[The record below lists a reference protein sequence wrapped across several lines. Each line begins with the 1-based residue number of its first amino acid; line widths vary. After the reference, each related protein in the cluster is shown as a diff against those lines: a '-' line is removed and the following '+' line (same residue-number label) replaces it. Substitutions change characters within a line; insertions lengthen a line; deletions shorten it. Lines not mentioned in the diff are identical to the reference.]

1 MSNKL
6 IYFSRKKI
14 SFSPP
19 GFIGPWCHSHLC
31 DHVKC
36 QNGGTCIP
44 TPHGAQCQCPPDFK
58 GPFCQDY
65 ACKGYCQHGGT
76 PNGQLQSSGHYQC
89 NCDCP
94 PGTSG
99 LHCEKDSCST
109 LQCFHGGHCTILGGR
124 EICNCTLGKKK
135 KNKAFYSIFHIF
147 FPILYCLF
155 SFIEY
160 AGLRCMEVIQE
171 NPCKIVH
178 CKNGG
183 VCQAVRSSDTKSYH
197 SKCICP
203 TNRAG
208 LECERPNLCLNFCQN
223 GGSCVSDH
231 EGQVS
236 CICPPG
242 LGGSR

>member
-1 MSNKL
+1 MEFDQK
-6 IYFSRKKI
+6 F
-14 SFSPP
+14 F
-19 GFIGPWCHSHLC
+19 
-31 DHVKC
+31 
-36 QNGGTCIP
+36 
-44 TPHGAQCQCPPDFK
+44 
-58 GPFCQDY
+58 
-65 ACKGYCQHGGT
+65 
-76 PNGQLQSSGHYQC
+76 
-89 NCDCP
+89 
-94 PGTSG
+94 
-99 LHCEKDSCST
+99 
-109 LQCFHGGHCTILGGR
+109 R
-124 EICNCTLGKKK
+124 EIDLFDFTTFFGLDFFK
-135 KNKAFYSIFHIF
+135 IFWPTVKYWLLFTVIDRVLPRLIIF
-147 FPILYCLF
+147 CLF
-155 SFIEY
+155 SLEY